1 VGLGALV
8 GLVLAAGFPAGVA
21 AAPTGG
27 GNAFNELAGG
37 GQPETAT
44 TPTTKAPTKSTASTE
59 TTSGSSTKTV
69 LILGFVAAGVVLV
82 GIAFVIM
89 RDARKVAPVGDGPVG
104 GGSARDPAARLRKR
118 RAQAKAARQQ
128 RKRNR

>member
-1 VGLGALV
+1 VALGALV
-8 GLVLAAGFPAGVA
+8 GLVLAAGAPAGVA
-21 AAPTGG
+21 AAVGG

-37 GQPETAT
+37 QPETAT
-44 TPTTKAPTKSTASTE
+44 TPTTRTTKSTASTE
-59 TTSGSSTKTV
+59 TTSHSSSKTA
-69 LILGFVAAGVVLV
+69 LILGFTAAGVILV

-104 GGSARDPAARLRKR
+104 GGPARDPAARLRKR